1 MSMVVCNSF
10 AFYVFI
16 ESPNCLKE
24 SYFGRSLLY
33 IFKKTHA
40 PNLKI
45 FRYRIWTSVQRSEKL
60 SSKTKFS
67 LFSHT
72 SYSNFRLK
80 LFFKGFNCNV
90 FLCFKTTGAIW
101 KQKTVSRDK
110 TVDKTFGQ
118 TLVFVWNSALR
129 ENLIS
134 IFQQLFTNNNKTFV
148 LGERIATRL
157 WFYEVLRFFW
167 WFLIS

>member
-1 MSMVVCNSF
+1 MEEVYFIFLKKLMHQTWKSF
-10 AFYVFI
+10 DTEFEPQCKDRRSYQVRQNLAF
-16 ESPNCLKE
+16 
-24 SYFGRSLLY
+24 
-33 IFKKTHA
+33 
-40 PNLKI
+40 
-45 FRYRIWTSVQRSEKL
+45 
-60 SSKTKFS
+60 
-67 LFSHT
+67 FSHT

-90 FLCFKTTGAIW
+90 FLCFKTPGAIW

-118 TLVFVWNSALR
+118 TLVFVWNSTLR

-134 IFQQLFTNNNKTFV
+134 IFQQLFTSNNKIFI

-157 WFYEVLRFFW
+157 WFYEVLRFSW

>member
-1 MSMVVCNSF
+1 MSMVVNSF

-33 IFKKTHA
+33 IFEKTHA

-45 FRYRIWTSVQRSEKL
+45 FRYRIWTSVQR
-60 SSKTKFS
+60 
-67 LFSHT
+67 SHT

-90 FLCFKTTGAIW
+90 FLCFKTPGAIW

-118 TLVFVWNSALR
+118 TLVFMWNSTLR

-134 IFQQLFTNNNKTFV
+134 IFQRLFTVITKFLFWEKELP
-148 LGERIATRL
+148 LG
-157 WFYEVLRFFW
+157 YDSMKFW
-167 WFLIS
+167 DFPDDS